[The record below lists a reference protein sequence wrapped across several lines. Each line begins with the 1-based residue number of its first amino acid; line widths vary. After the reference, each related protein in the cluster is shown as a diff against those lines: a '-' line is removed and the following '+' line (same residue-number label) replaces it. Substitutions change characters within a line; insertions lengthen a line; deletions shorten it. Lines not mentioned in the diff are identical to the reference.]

1 MKKQIIKFLYLKWNA
16 ILNLI
21 WKILIWICI
30 IAFLCV
36 SIPWLYKL
44 IEYKNNYS
52 LPSLSLIFQIGFNII
67 YLVIASIVAYIAYSQ
82 LKKTRESTNIQS
94 LHAVLNRY
102 NSNEMMQKRSEFA
115 NMILTKEVTFIQ
127 TKEKLKAE
135 FGIWTKKTIDKLTN
149 EDIKAIAKFRAQIE
163 PIIDEFEIIGY
174 FKKRGI
180 YSLSD
185 IYQLFSSE
193 LQRYWLLLEEI
204 GYIEYLRINK
214 ASIGEKDLYEEFQKL
229 FENCIGFEIF
239 EYERQID
246 LSSKK
251 AKELIEKK
259 KGSLELFFY
268 QESLLLNSKKG
279 IE

>member
-1 MKKQIIKFLYLKWNA
+1 MKKQIVKFLYLKWKA
-16 ILNLI
+16 ILNRI
-21 WKILIWICI
+21 WTILIWICI
-30 IAFLCV
+30 IAFLCF

-44 IEYKNNYS
+44 IEYKNSYS
-52 LPSLSLIFQIGFNII
+52 LPSLNLIFQIGFNII

-102 NSNEMMQKRSEFA
+102 NSNEMMEKRVEFA
-115 NMILTKEVTFIQ
+115 NMLTKEGSFTQ
-127 TKEKLKAE
+127 KKEKLKEE
-135 FGIWTKKTIDKLTN
+135 FAIWTEKTIVELTN
-149 EDIKAIAKFRAQIE
+149 EDIKSIAKFRAQIE

-204 GYIEYLRINK
+204 GYIEYLRTNK

-251 AKELIEKK
+251 VKELIEKK
-259 KGSLELFFY
+259 KGSLQLFFY
-268 QESLLLNSKKG
+268 QESLSSNSKKG
-279 IE
+279 I